1 MSKVCEMHI
10 VADCRLCAPKVAA
23 PATPVLPQ
31 VSAGAD
37 NTGVA
42 MADTLCKPAESFQ
55 DTKAV
60 AMLAAAQ
67 EFARATEDLSTID
80 ARITHLESELV
91 TARTHRLEFL
101 AAQVSA
107 NDGMRALLD
116 SLAARVKPH
125 NDAAVAI
132 ANKPFDEET
141 LPF

>member
-1 MSKVCEMHI
+1 MNKPCEMHI
-10 VADCRLCAPKVAA
+10 CMNCPLCSKPAVAV
-23 PATPVLPQ
+23 VPQ
-31 VSAGAD
+31 VMMAPIPIPTPISTNAETAQ
-37 NTGVA
+37 TGE
-42 MADTLCKPAESFQ
+42 THSFQ

-91 TARTHRLEFL
+91 TAKIHRLEFL

-132 ANKPFDEET
+132 ANKPLEDC
-141 LPF
+141 PF

>member
-1 MSKVCEMHI
+1 MNKPCEMHI
-10 VADCRLCAPKVAA
+10 CMNCPLCNKPAAAVIPQTAPVSV
-23 PATPVLPQ
+23 PTPVSTNAETAQ
-31 VSAGAD
+31 
-37 NTGVA
+37 TGENH
-42 MADTLCKPAESFQ
+42 TFQ

-67 EFARATEDLSTID
+67 KFARTTEDLSTID

-107 NDGMRALLD
+107 NEEMRALLD
-116 SLAARVKPH
+116 SLAAHVKPH

-132 ANKPFDEET
+132 ASKPLNDDEVI
-141 LPF
+141 P